1 MKNKLEFFF
10 ETKHIVLKL
19 IMVLLL
25 FVLVC
30 CVGNDFFSVPNSI
43 EQAKE
48 YKVFI
53 KKYVPTKENYIVFNN
68 KKYYFKEVFLCGRFN
83 GKEILKDETSIVFVF
98 DIKDWDMKNNFIN
111 QYNLFEVEINDK
123 KYDLGVDSSQLAL
136 SFSFNEINPEFKSFT
151 FVYNSKNK
159 KQKVIFNEY
168 NE

>member
-1 MKNKLEFFF
+1 MKNKLKNIFK
-10 ETKHIVLKL
+10 TKHVVLKS
-19 IMVLLL
+19 IMILLL
-25 FVLVC
+25 FVFVC

-53 KKYVPTKENYIVFNN
+53 KKYVPAKENYIVFNN

-83 GKEILKDETSIVFVF
+83 GKEILKEETSIVFVF
-98 DIKDWDMKNNFIN
+98 DIKDWDMKNNFIC
-111 QYNLFEVEINDK
+111 QYNLFEVEINGK

-136 SFSFNEINPEFKSFT
+136 SISFNEINSEFKSFT
-151 FVYNSKNK
+151 FISKNK